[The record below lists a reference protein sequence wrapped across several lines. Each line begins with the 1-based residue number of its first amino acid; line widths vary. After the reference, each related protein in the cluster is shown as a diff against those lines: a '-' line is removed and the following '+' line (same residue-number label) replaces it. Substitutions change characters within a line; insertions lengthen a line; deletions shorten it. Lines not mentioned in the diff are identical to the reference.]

1 MSRYIG
7 PRVKKMRALGLALP
21 GLSRK
26 TMQKRP
32 FPPGQHGQRR
42 RGRRS
47 DYGTQLIEKQKLRYN
62 YGLGERQLRRLM
74 KEARRSK
81 AATGDKLAELVE
93 RRLDNVLFRAGF
105 APTIPAA
112 RQLVNHA
119 HFVVNGKKVN
129 IPSFRVKV
137 GDEISLRERS
147 RELKVIDA
155 SIGQPS
161 LSIPDWMEIDST
173 RKVARIRALPT
184 PESIPFDVDLQAV
197 VEYYSKRM

>member
-7 PRVKKMRALGLALP
+7 PRIKKMRALGLDLP

-81 AATGDKLAELVE
+81 AATGDKLAELIE

-119 HFVVNGKKVN
+119 HFLVNGKKVN
-129 IPSFRVKV
+129 IPSFRVKI
-137 GDEISLRERS
+137 GDEITLRDRS
-147 RELKVIDA
+147 RELKVVEA

-161 LSIPDWMEIDST
+161 LSIPDWMEIDAA
-173 RKVARIRALPT
+173 RRVARVRALPT
-184 PESIPFDVDLQAV
+184 PESVPFQVDLQAV

>member
-7 PRVKKMRALGLALP
+7 PRIKKMRALGLDLP

-81 AATGDKLAELVE
+81 AATGDKLAELIE

-119 HFVVNGKKVN
+119 HFLVNGKKVN
-129 IPSFRVKV
+129 IPSFRVKI
-137 GDEISLRERS
+137 GDEITLRERS
-147 RELKVIDA
+147 RELKVVEA
-155 SIGQPS
+155 SVGQPS
-161 LSIPDWMEIDST
+161 LSIPDWMEIDSA
-173 RKVARIRALPT
+173 RRVARVRALPT
-184 PESIPFDVDLQAV
+184 PESVPFQVDLQAV

>member
-7 PRVKKMRALGLALP
+7 PRVKKMRALGLDLP

-81 AATGDKLAELVE
+81 AATGDKLAELIE

-112 RQLVNHA
+112 RQLVNHS
-119 HFVVNGKKVN
+119 HFLVNGKKVN
-129 IPSFRVKV
+129 IPSFRVKI
-137 GDEISLRERS
+137 GDEITLRERS
-147 RELKVIDA
+147 RELKVVEA
-155 SIGQPS
+155 SVGQPS
-161 LSIPDWMEIDST
+161 LSIPDWMEIDAT
-173 RKVARIRALPT
+173 RRVARVRALPT
-184 PESIPFDVDLQAV
+184 PESVPFQVDLQAV

>member
-1 MSRYIG
+1 
-7 PRVKKMRALGLALP
+7 MRALGLDLP

-47 DYGTQLIEKQKLRYN
+47 DYGVQLIEKQKLRYN

-112 RQLVNHA
+112 RQLVNHS
-119 HFVVNGKKVN
+119 HFIVNGKKVN
-129 IPSFRVKV
+129 IPSFRVKI
-137 GDEISLRERS
+137 GDEITLRERS
-147 RELKVIDA
+147 RELKVIEA
-155 SIGQPS
+155 SVGQPS
-161 LSIPDWMEIDST
+161 LSVPDWMEIDST

-184 PESIPFDVDLQAV
+184 PDSIPFEVDLQAV

>member
-1 MSRYIG
+1 
-7 PRVKKMRALGLALP
+7 MRALGLDLP

-26 TMQKRP
+26 SMQKRP

-47 DYGTQLIEKQKLRYN
+47 DYGTQLMEKQKIRYN

-81 AATGDKLAELVE
+81 SATGDKLAELLE
-93 RRLDNVLFRAGF
+93 RRLDNVVFRAGF

-119 HFVVNGKKVN
+119 HFLVNGKKVN

-137 GDEISLRERS
+137 GDEITLRTRS
-147 RELKVIDA
+147 RELKIVED
-155 SIGQPS
+155 SISQPS
-161 LSIPDWMEIDST
+161 LGIPDWIEMNAGQ
-173 RKVARIRALPT
+173 KVARIRALPSVD
-184 PESIPFDVDLQAV
+184 SIPFEVDLQAV

>member
-1 MSRYIG
+1 
-7 PRVKKMRALGLALP
+7 MRALGLDLP

-81 AATGDKLAELVE
+81 AATGDKLAELIE

-112 RQLVNHA
+112 RQLVNHS
-119 HFVVNGKKVN
+119 HFIVNGKKVN

-147 RELKVIDA
+147 RELKVIEA
-155 SIGQPS
+155 SIGQPQ
-161 LSIPDWMEIDST
+161 LSVPDWMEIDST
-173 RKVARIRALPT
+173 RRVARVRALPT
-184 PESIPFDVDLQAV
+184 PDSIPFEVDLQAV